1 MNCKTNGIVMKCS
14 AIQSKRLRET
24 DDVITST
31 RDPLTDGKTSA
42 ESDHAK
48 DGEHMGRSNMEPS
61 VHHRQKPSN
70 TRKVGEL
77 YKQRV
82 ADAALEWAMDNDWV
96 SVEGRKVILRTW
108 IYWNDGKDKDC
119 HNTDKAWADA
129 LEGII
134 YDDDS
139 QALIQYQDFEI
150 DRANPRIEIEPVIGS
165 PIIKDKPKRKKT
177 TRNQMVLDL

>member
-1 MNCKTNGIVMKCS
+1 MLPPRLVIPLLME
-14 AIQSKRLRET
+14 KRRRNPT
-24 DDVITST
+24 T
-31 RDPLTDGKTSA
+31 R
-42 ESDHAK
+42 
-48 DGEHMGRSNMEPS
+48 NMENIWVVPTWNHLY
-61 VHHRQKPSN
+61 VIVNNRPTLGKW
-70 TRKVGEL
+70 GEL

-82 ADAALEWAMDNDWV
+82 ADAAFEWAMDNDWV

-134 YDDDS
+134 YEDDS

-150 DRANPRIEIEPVIGS
+150 DRVNPRIEIEPIIGG
-165 PIIKDKPKRKKT
+165 PIIKDKPKRNKNSTKK
-177 TRNQMVLDL
+177 QMALDL